1 MEEICGPRMGRKEI
15 YIKAEMWHLL
25 FKNVGV
31 SVIYTHIHKVSNYFA
46 VCGPPV
52 GQQYVYHAGRRWTT
66 DGPPV
71 ANLTIFSCNKIQNSY
86 FWKVIHLKQMN
97 LSQDSLSSRSVK
109 TNAVQQSL
117 RCSHQRTTIGP
128 PTKYSSYR
136 W

>member
-1 MEEICGPRMGRKEI
+1 M
-15 YIKAEMWHLL
+15 
-25 FKNVGV
+25 
-31 SVIYTHIHKVSNYFA
+31 IYTHIHKVSNYFA

-71 ANLTIFSCNKIQNSY
+71 ANLTIFLCNKIQNSY

-109 TNAVQQSL
+109 TNAVPPL
-117 RCSHQRTTIGP
+117 VHQLSIALTDDSCMCQ
-128 PTKYSSYR
+128 TKTNSAIVLGCIKKTNFLYQKEKNENIFL
-136 W
+136 